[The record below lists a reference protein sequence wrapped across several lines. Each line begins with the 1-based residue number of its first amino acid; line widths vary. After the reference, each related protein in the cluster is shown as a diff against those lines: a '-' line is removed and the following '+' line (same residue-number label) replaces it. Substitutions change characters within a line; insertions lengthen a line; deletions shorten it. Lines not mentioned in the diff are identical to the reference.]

1 MKTSIKTGISLII
14 MFFFINL
21 SGQMNVIT
29 YNIRLNTDGDG
40 ENAWPHRKQDVVN
53 LLKFHKADI
62 FCLQEAL
69 HEQVTYVDDAFPAYD
84 FVGVG
89 RDDGNTKG
97 EYSPVFYNSRRFK
110 NNRSGHF
117 WLAED
122 PSAPSRGWDAACI
135 RICSWVELTDQESG
149 EVFMVFN
156 THFDHVGVNARKNA
170 ADLIIRKTEEMAGT
184 IPLILCGDFNLPP
197 GSEPVHKL
205 SSHFSDAFKVTE
217 LPPHGATGTWA
228 GFSYDDK
235 KGDRID
241 YVFVTE
247 DFRVLRYAAL
257 TDSRDRKFFSDHLP
271 VLVEVMIEN

>member
-1 MKTSIKTGISLII
+1 MKALLKTGISLI
-14 MFFFINL
+14 FIFVFVNI

-29 YNIRLNTDGDG
+29 YNIRLNTAGDG

-69 HEQVTYVDDAFPAYD
+69 HEQVSYVDDAFPAYD

-89 RDDGNTKG
+89 RDDGKIKG
-97 EYSPVFYNSRRFK
+97 EYSPVFYNSLRFEK
-110 NNRSGHF
+110 NRSGHF

-122 PSAPSRGWDAACI
+122 PSEPALGWDAACI
-135 RICSWVELTDQESG
+135 RICSWVELKDLESG
-149 EVFMVFN
+149 EVFLVFN
-156 THFDHVGVNARKNA
+156 THFDHVGVSARKNA
-170 ADLIIRKTEEMAGT
+170 ADLIIRKTRKIAGKH
-184 IPLILCGDFNLPP
+184 PVILCGDFNLPP
-197 GSEPVHKL
+197 ASVPVKKL
-205 SSHFSDAFKVTE
+205 SSHFSDAYRVTE

-241 YVFVTE
+241 YVFVSE

-257 TDSRDRKFFSDHLP
+257 ADSRDRKFFSDHLP
-271 VLVEVMIEN
+271 VLVEVVIDN